1 MVTVS
6 MDHGADANT
15 IPARFSGRE
24 FSHDELDLIR
34 EVVASCSRLSRKE
47 LAQTVCELLGWRRP
61 SGALKAREC
70 WDFLEQL
77 QSAGVLALP
86 EKQRRRPMG
95 SRTHV
100 PVTARGDGGR
110 ELVGVVGDFAPIELE
125 TVETADQ
132 RLLFRELVGRHHYLG
147 HAVPFGAHLRYL
159 VYASRPERAVVGCV
173 QFSSPAWRMAVRDA
187 WIGWSERAR
196 RRNLQRVVSQSRFL
210 IVPWAHV
217 KNLASVALS
226 QVARRLP
233 TDWYRRYR
241 VEVLLLETLVDT
253 SRYSGTCYRAAN
265 WVSLGQ
271 TTGRG
276 RMDRLHLLHGAA
288 PKTVLVYPLV
298 KDAAR
303 RLREA

>member
-6 MDHGADANT
+6 MDHGADANA

-24 FSHDELDLIR
+24 FSPDELDLIR

-70 WDFLEQL
+70 WDFLEHL

-100 PVTARGDGGR
+100 PVTARGDCR
-110 ELVGVVGDFAPIELE
+110 PELVGEVGDFAPIELE
-125 TVETADQ
+125 AVETADQ

-159 VYASRPERAVVGCV
+159 VHVSKPERAVVGCV

-187 WIGWSERAR
+187 WIGWGEQAR
-196 RRNLQRVVSQSRFL
+196 RRNLQRVVTQSRFL

-217 KNLASVALS
+217 KNLASTVLS
-226 QVARRLP
+226 LAARRLP

-241 VEVLLLETLVDT
+241 VEILLLETLVDT

-265 WVSLGQ
+265 WINLGQ

-276 RMDRLHLLHGAA
+276 RMDRQHLRHGAA

-298 KDAAR
+298 KDAGR
-303 RLREA
+303 RLMEP